1 MTGGFDLKEI
11 LNLFY
16 ADDGAI
22 RDMDPAK
29 VQVLADAFTDRSTRV
44 GLHMNEIK
52 TKGMV
57 VIGAQAP
64 NSQSLEVFSHL
75 HKGEGM

>member
-1 MTGGFDLKEI
+1 VTGGFDLKEI
-11 LNLFY
+11 LNLCY

-29 VQVLADAFTDRSTRV
+29 VQVLADAFTDRSTR
-44 GLHMNEIK
+44 LHMNEIK

-75 HKGEGM
+75 HKGEGV